1 MNSGNG
7 ISTSSGNFR
16 TTHKINR
23 RQLMAR
29 LVNALLILGLTGFYF
44 VPAQAEQEKDSARQ
58 QDVKSAIEVAGLIN
72 KGKSDSDVAIILARQ
87 FGFDRETALK
97 TGTSDRQII
106 LKLLS
111 GTDAAVKKLDKN
123 QSITHKFD
131 GDKLYRES
139 KFEKAAREYT
149 LAINA
154 SKDSAPLFKS
164 RGDSYKNYLAGA
176 APATSKGPKNAPQI
190 ELSKP
195 SREILCNSIYSDYKN
210 AIKANNVTLRDIE
223 SKLIILNDNMT
234 NRRTADL
241 VKGEVAPF
249 HYRAAGNI
257 HGMREMDSLYRAQ
270 RAAKQTEMGIRKSI
284 GEFRQVCS
292 TEYASIRES
301 LSREKERK
309 RDSKW
314 VPFGKAADSDYF
326 YDKTSIVKNKDII
339 NVKTLMEN
347 PAGEQADAV
356 SQLNVNCEKKT
367 AGIIESST
375 FDELGILI
383 QKKRYDSAMKK
394 VLPGTSEEKLLAEI
408 CK

>member
-1 MNSGNG
+1 
-7 ISTSSGNFR
+7 
-16 TTHKINR
+16 
-23 RQLMAR
+23 MAK
-29 LVNALLILGLTGFYF
+29 LVYALLILGLTGFYF
-44 VPAQAEQEKDSARQ
+44 VPSQAEQEKGSTKQ
-58 QDVKSAIEVAGLIN
+58 QDVMSAIEVAGLIN
-72 KGKSDSDVAIILARQ
+72 KGKSDSEVAILLSKQ
-87 FGFDRETALK
+87 FGFDREAALK
-97 TGTSDRQII
+97 KGDTDRQII

-139 KFEKAAREYT
+139 RFEKAAKEYS

-154 SKDSAPLFKS
+154 SADSASLFKS
-164 RGDSYKNYLAGA
+164 RGDSYKNYLTGA
-176 APATSKGPKNAPQI
+176 APTASKAPKNAPLD

-195 SREILCNSIYSDYKN
+195 SREVLCNSIYSDYKN

-257 HGMREMDSLYRAQ
+257 HGMREMDSLYRTQ
-270 RAAKQTEMGIRKSI
+270 RTAKQTEIGIRKSI
-284 GEFRQVCS
+284 GEFKQVCS

-301 LSREKERK
+301 LSREKDRK

-314 VPFGKAADSDYF
+314 VPFGKTADSVYF
-326 YDKTSIVKNKDII
+326 YDKSSIVKNKEIK
-339 NVKTLMEN
+339 NVKTLTEN
-347 PAGEQADAV
+347 PAGEQADVV
-356 SQLNVNCEKKT
+356 SLVNVNCEKKT
-367 AGIIESST
+367 AGIIETST
-375 FDELGILI
+375 YDELGIVI
-383 QKKRYDSAMKK
+383 QNKRYDAAMKK
-394 VLPGTSEEKLLAEI
+394 VVPGSSDEKLLTEI